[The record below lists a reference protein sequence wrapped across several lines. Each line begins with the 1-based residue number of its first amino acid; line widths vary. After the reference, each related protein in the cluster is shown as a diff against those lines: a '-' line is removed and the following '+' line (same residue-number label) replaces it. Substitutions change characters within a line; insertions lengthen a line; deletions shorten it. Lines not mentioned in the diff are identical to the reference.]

1 MQNSDLQARPSDSEH
16 QANRTGVAWWS
27 TRLGRVRP
35 HAIIDVGLAIV
46 VAVAVSITISVTR
59 SPGAQPPDALAYALA
74 ATIGA
79 VVLVRRR
86 WPVGVLVATFFL
98 LQVYYWTNYPSIWPA
113 VALAVPLYTAAAAGH
128 LRWSLAV
135 AAWYW
140 VIPLLVLVFLG
151 GLPLPGTLND
161 LVRDGSIMLAVL
173 LFGNAVRS
181 QRALMAEASERL
193 RRAEEDREREAQE
206 LNAARVI
213 QQQLLPS
220 ELPSLPGWRIAAY
233 YQPAR
238 TVGGDFYDF
247 LELPNGQIA
256 LVTGDVTDKGIP
268 AALVMATTHSILR
281 GDAPD
286 RIFPSSVLEY
296 ANDRLY
302 PDIPA
307 HMFVTCLY
315 AVLDPISGRL
325 RYANAGHSLPF
336 VATADGVTE
345 LRATGMPLGAM
356 PNMTYEEQEAS
367 LTPGDSV
374 LFLSDGLIEAHNPA
388 GEMFGV
394 PRLQMIVQNSRGC
407 EHLIDECLSA
417 LSAFAG
423 SNWEQE
429 DDITLVTLQRL
440 KHADGEWRRLAE
452 FAVPSEPGN
461 ERRAMAAAVE
471 AVAGIG
477 LSQRRVEQ
485 LKTAVAEATMNAM
498 EHGNKYRRD
507 IPVRICVSA
516 SEEALS
522 ISITDQ
528 GSGSVNPDPQ
538 PPDLN
543 AKLEHQQTPRGWG
556 LFLIKRMVDE
566 LKITGDADHH
576 TVELILRLDGQPK
589 EGG

>member
-1 MQNSDLQARPSDSEH
+1 MNVQDSDVQARPSGSEH
-16 QANRTGVAWWS
+16 QANRASVASWAM
-27 TRLGRVRP
+27 RLRRVRP
-35 HAIIDVGLAIV
+35 HMIDAGLAVV
-46 VAVAVSITISVTR
+46 VAVAVSIAISVTR
-59 SPGAQPPDALAYALA
+59 SPGARPPDALAYVLA
-74 ATIGA
+74 VTIGA
-79 VVLVRRR
+79 VVFVRRR

-140 VIPLLVLVFLG
+140 VIPLLVATVGFFGSLAG
-151 GLPLPGTLND
+151 SLND
-161 LVRDGSIMLAVL
+161 LVRDGSIMVAVL
-173 LFGNAVRS
+173 LFGNAVRTH
-181 QRALMAEASERL
+181 RALMAEAAERL
-193 RRAEEDREREAQE
+193 RRAEEDREREVRE
-206 LNAARVI
+206 LSAARVI

-238 TVGGDFYDF
+238 AVGGDFYDF
-247 LELPNGQIA
+247 IELSNGQIA
-256 LVTGDVTDKGIP
+256 IVTGDVTDKGIP

-286 RIFPSSVLEY
+286 RGFPGSVLER

-307 HMFVTCLY
+307 PMFVTCLY
-315 AVLDPISGRL
+315 AVLDPVSGRL
-325 RYANAGHSLPF
+325 RYANAGHSLPYG
-336 VATADGVTE
+336 ARADGVTE

-356 PNMTYEEQEAS
+356 PGMTYEEHETS
-367 LTPGDSV
+367 LAPGDSV
-374 LFLSDGLIEAHNPA
+374 LFHSDGLIEAHNPA

-394 PRLQMIVQNSRGC
+394 PRLQQIVQKSRGS

-440 KHADGEWRRLAE
+440 KQGSAMSHTLAE
-452 FAVPSEPGN
+452 LAVPSEPGN
-461 ERRAMAAAVE
+461 ERRAIEAVAE

-477 LSQRRVEQ
+477 LSQRRLER

-507 IPVRICVSA
+507 APVRIRVSA
-516 SEEALS
+516 SEETLS
-522 ISITDQ
+522 ISITDE
-528 GSGSVNPDPQ
+528 GSGPVNPDPQ
-538 PPDLN
+538 TPDLE
-543 AKLEHQQTPRGWG
+543 AKLEHQQTPTFGTTPASAPSFTR
-556 LFLIKRMVDE
+556 
-566 LKITGDADHH
+566 
-576 TVELILRLDGQPK
+576 
-589 EGG
+589 